1 MKSTEPH
8 KAKPRSR
15 IRARA
20 YFMMLL
26 FLVLMGFAGHSLAHV
41 SGEAEYVAAAGQQSL
56 YRLDVARSRGTIYD
70 CQLRPL
76 TGSTGQW
83 VAAVAP
89 TIESIGALE
98 TATYGRLRERLALA
112 LEDGKPF
119 TLAVS
124 QPVEQS
130 CIDTFNVPR
139 RYAENQIA
147 PHIVGYL
154 DSVGRG
160 AAGVELA
167 MDDAL
172 NQYSGRLTVYYQV
185 DALGRAI
192 AGAQRQTENTLQNT
206 TGGVAVTIDANLQR
220 LAEEASSGLGKGAV
234 VVTEVPDCQIRAL
247 VSLPDFQPDQIN
259 EAAKN
264 PDSPLVNRA
273 FSAYAPGSVFKLVTA
288 AAELESGSVLTSFN
302 CTGSLNAGGLLFQ
315 CYDGVPH
322 GKVGLQEA
330 IEKSCNCYFISAAR
344 AMGGQPVLS
353 MAYNLG
359 FGAEQEFGRGLFSDE
374 GSLPDIDSLGNNRA
388 LANFSFGQG
397 DLAVTPLQLCGMMN
411 AIVSGGTYQ
420 SPKLIA
426 GLVTEDR
433 RLEEQSPISDVTLTA
448 MSSRTARLLQQY
460 LIGAAKNGTGAK
472 AAPDNCVSGIKTGT
486 AQTGVYEDGVELS
499 HFWYC
504 GFICDESGP
513 WYCITVLKEGA
524 KESGGAAETFRT
536 LAEAIADAKFS
547 PAEGVDKT
555 S

>member
-1 MKSTEPH
+1 M
-8 KAKPRSR
+8 A
-15 IRARA
+15 
-20 YFMMLL
+20 FL

-56 YRLDVARSRGTIYD
+56 YRLDVARSRGSIYD

-98 TATYGRLRERLALA
+98 TATHGQFRERLALA

-119 TLAVS
+119 TLALP
-124 QPVEQS
+124 QPVEQA
-130 CIDTFNVPR
+130 CIDTFCVPR
-139 RYAENQIA
+139 RYAEDQLA

-154 DSVGRG
+154 DSMGRG
-160 AAGVELA
+160 ASGVELA

-172 NQYSGRLTVYYQV
+172 DRYSGQLTVYYQV
-185 DALGRAI
+185 DALGKAI
-192 AGAQRQTENTLQNT
+192 AGAQRLTEDTMTNT
-206 TGGVAVTIDANLQR
+206 TGGVAITLDATLQR
-220 LAEEASSGLGKGAV
+220 LAEDASARLGKGAV
-234 VVTEVPDCQIRAL
+234 VVTEVPDCEIRAL
-247 VSLPDFQPDQIN
+247 VSLPDFQPDQMDQ
-259 EAAKN
+259 AAQS

-288 AAELESGSVLTSFN
+288 AAELESGSVLTNFH
-302 CTGSLNAGGLLFQ
+302 CTGALNAGGLMFQ

-322 GKVGLQEA
+322 GQVGLQEA

-359 FGAEQEFGRGLFSDE
+359 FGVEQEFGRGLFSDG
-374 GSLPDIDSLGNNRA
+374 GSLPDIDNLGNYRA

-397 DLAVTPLQLCGMMN
+397 NLAVTPVQLCGMMN
-411 AIVSGGTYQ
+411 AIVSGGVYQ

-433 RLEEQSPISDVTLTA
+433 KLEEQSPISDVTLTA
-448 MSSRTARLLQQY
+448 MSSRSAQLLQQY
-460 LIGAAKNGTGAK
+460 LIGAAKNGTGSK
-472 AAPDNCVSGIKTGT
+472 AAPENCASGIKTGT
-486 AQTGVYEDGVELS
+486 AQTGIYESGVELS

-513 WYCITVLKEGA
+513 RYCITVLKEGA
-524 KESGGAAETFRT
+524 KESNGAAEVFKA
-536 LAEAIADAKFS
+536 LAEGIADAKFS
-547 PAEGVDKT
+547 EGVDKT